1 MTDDTVYN
9 LGKVTGENGEKG
21 DRGEAGDKGDKGDKG
36 DAGSDGADGVG
47 VKNAAVDENGNL
59 IITLT
64 DGTVHNLGKVTG
76 VNGNVGAAGKDGQNG
91 QNGSDGNGIQSAHI
105 DSDGNLIITFTD
117 GVITNLGKI
126 VGSDGKDGK
135 DGADGKDGKDGIGI
149 KGCRIDDDGNLI
161 LTLTDNTT
169 LDAGNITA
177 ISDRVSV
184 SRPLATAAV
193 SVSGTSLLWNI
204 ITLAVA
210 IIRKKKYNK

>member
-1 MTDDTVYN
+1 MTIDENGDLIITLTDDTVYN
-9 LGKVTGENGEKG
+9 AGKVTGNN
-21 DRGEAGDKGDKGDKG
+21 GDKGET
-36 DAGSDGADGVG
+36 GAAGVG
-47 VKNAAVDENGNL
+47 VKDAVVDENGNL

-64 DGTVHNLGKVTG
+64 DGTVYNLGNVTG
-76 VNGNVGAAGKDGQNG
+76 AKGDTGKDGQNG
-91 QNGSDGNGIQSAHI
+91 SNGSNGLNGNGIRSAHI
-105 DSDGNLIITFTD
+105 DADGNLIITFTD
-117 GVITNLGKI
+117 GVVTNLGKI
-126 VGSDGKDGK
+126 VGTDGKDGQ

-169 LDAGNITA
+169 LDAGNISA

-184 SRPLATAAV
+184 SKPLATAAV